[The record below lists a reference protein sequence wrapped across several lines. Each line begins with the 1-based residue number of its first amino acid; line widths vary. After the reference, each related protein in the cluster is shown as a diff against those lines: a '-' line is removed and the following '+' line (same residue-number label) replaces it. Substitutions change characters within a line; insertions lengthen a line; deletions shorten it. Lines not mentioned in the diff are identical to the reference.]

1 MKKKIIV
8 TGGLGF
14 IGSHLIKLLIEK
26 GYFVINIDK
35 ITYSS
40 NKKNLKKYKSTE
52 YLFYKGDINNQK
64 LILNLLV
71 NYKPKAMFNLAA
83 ETHVDRSIDSPEVFV
98 KSNIVGVYNIL
109 EATKRYL
116 KINKDKNFKFIH
128 ISTDEVYGDIKKNKF
143 SKEDDAYNP
152 SSPYASS
159 KASADLIIKSYFR
172 TYNLPT
178 IITNCSNNY
187 GPNQYPEK
195 LIPRII
201 LNLKDN
207 INIPIYGKGLNE
219 REWIHVSDHCNALLK
234 ILKKGK
240 NGETYNIGS
249 GIIMNNITLAKKI
262 IFIYK
267 KNFNTKSKIVFV
279 QDRPGHD
286 KRYALNSKKIKKN
299 LKWEIKNNFYE
310 RIKETIKW
318 YLNNDQWIKNLKNN
332 NYKKRI
338 GLIK

>member
-128 ISTDEVYGDIKKNKF
+128 ISTDEVYGDIKK
-143 SKEDDAYNP
+143 
-152 SSPYASS
+152 
-159 KASADLIIKSYFR
+159 
-172 TYNLPT
+172 
-178 IITNCSNNY
+178 
-187 GPNQYPEK
+187 
-195 LIPRII
+195 
-201 LNLKDN
+201 
-207 INIPIYGKGLNE
+207 INF
-219 REWIHVSDHCNALLK
+219 
-234 ILKKGK
+234 LKK
-240 NGETYNIGS
+240 T
-249 GIIMNNITLAKKI
+249 M
-262 IFIYK
+262 
-267 KNFNTKSKIVFV
+267 
-279 QDRPGHD
+279 H
-286 KRYALNSKKIKKN
+286 
-299 LKWEIKNNFYE
+299 
-310 RIKETIKW
+310 TILVRLMHHQKH
-318 YLNNDQWIKNLKNN
+318 L
-332 NYKKRI
+332 
-338 GLIK
+338 LI